1 MVSVTQQHGQVGPS
15 CSFYAALPLA
25 YHLVGLQRACT
36 TALANTTARSTSSSS
51 SGVAL
56 QDGVSC
62 RFAAAAEMR
71 PKSMDQAPPYSQGST
86 TITASPA
93 AQMRLGTKHSTR
105 VKQQVPF
112 RLRWRSAYLAMARAT
127 AQPFP
132 AGEEWNDWMKTVV
145 PYQQRG
151 HTSSIAV
158 LPPSCASGGAES
170 MLLFQ
175 EVISAAPQNR
185 AAHPPLAREEVDRNM
200 ISERCFTL

>member
-1 MVSVTQQHGQVGPS
+1 MDKWVRHVAFTQLCRLRITSSVYKEHAP
-15 CSFYAALPLA
+15 PPW
-25 YHLVGLQRACT
+25 
-36 TALANTTARSTSSSS
+36 ALANTTARSTSSSS

-56 QDGVSC
+56 QDGVLC

-170 MLLFQ
+170 MLLC
-175 EVISAAPQNR
+175 
-185 AAHPPLAREEVDRNM
+185 
-200 ISERCFTL
+200 CFKR